1 MAANARINYR
11 NMLFFFFTLVKK
23 KIFAY
28 SRLNLLYVNIELL
41 IIQLIFQMPIPK
53 NTNVNDPNAPQG

>member
-28 SRLNLLYVNIELL
+28 SWLNLLYVNIELL
-41 IIQLIFQMPIPK
+41 IIQIIFQMPIPK
-53 NTNVNDPNAPQG
+53 NTIANDLYAPQG